1 MGTRLGGAQE
11 LTFVLLSLIRSLDI
25 RGDVKEAGGCVS
37 PEFRG
42 EVWAGGYTQE
52 SPQTAETEDATRAHC
67 CSRRAEAGKD
77 PRRLSTG
84 GREETE
90 EAGKEEEKEEK
101 EEAAGGESG
110 SAVPGASRRRG

>member
-1 MGTRLGGAQE
+1 M
-11 LTFVLLSLIRSLDI
+11 
-25 RGDVKEAGGCVS
+25 S

-42 EVWAGGYTQE
+42 QVWAGGFTQA
-52 SPQTAETEDATRAHC
+52 SPQRAETEDATRAHP

-77 PRRLSTG
+77 PGRLSTG

-90 EAGKEEEKEEK
+90 EAGKEDEE

-110 SAVPGASRRRG
+110 SAAPGASGRRG